1 MPLLRRRPVALLPL
15 PPLDGLSPTSPVFY
29 LKATGEIFLDYEQYA
44 ARLTFLLTRQFQCEY
59 SGKSGLDYF
68 SALQSEKAES
78 KVVRERFPDA
88 LKGKVLGSVQFQV
101 MGRLDSLV
109 DLVYDRYKDRYFKDE
124 KVFVDIA
131 GDKYFALISNVFP
144 PQNIRDQVAS
154 SSSGPSTS
162 STDTSSLYASAAHKT
177 GVDMNID
184 PKTAR
189 AEDDPDEYLYT
200 LQLMDEEGK
209 FEGSTMEVKHRSLSR
224 DRLAFSK
231 SILKRYL
238 RECLMRDASIGAPWI
253 VKPSIARAFDIPLE
267 QSGSIEER
275 NRKAREAKLAK
286 RRKAGEGGGA
296 GKEREE
302 GEGKQGPA
310 KRRKTVDGSATP
322 ASASTPL
329 DRAST
334 VGAVPSESTKKPI
347 KYPIED
353 LDLDPM
359 SIIDGRVLR
368 RVNSELPTLP
378 PKPQPKRDLLVPE
391 ENFDRFV
398 ETWNMLN
405 VFSKALNISPFSLDD
420 YAGALNHPHAHP
432 RCTLLT
438 EIHASLTNIIG
449 TDNSR
454 VLGSTTAV
462 PSYGRGGAAAAAA
475 AAAAAG
481 EEPGTPAAEGD
492 DQLADGAGAA
502 AGAERDGTV
511 EYEQIPYEESE
522 LNKLVRL
529 GISHAKRWDR
539 QAKLKSAD
547 KREGWE
553 KHLIGALCQR
563 GGPVHM
569 PNFVRIMRHLFKGH
583 PALPKQDW
591 YPGDEEEAEADV
603 KPKKEEEGG
612 EAGDAEM
619 NPPASSTTKQDQPD
633 QRDDVDQL
641 GTPPPAADS
650 PSTKAG
656 DYDAEPQYFSLALE
670 DKLDIVAYLCTL
682 VMGSKVVRSF
692 VDESDARLTELRKVK
707 ADVNKEK
714 KALIEKKAILDAGG
728 KIEPAAATSL
738 NGGASATP
746 APANGTSTPSA
757 TPAAAPPAPAAN
769 GSTSRAPSEAT
780 ETPSRAASVKPS
792 AGADEDEEEDQLAS
806 DDDDERSV
814 APSEAG
820 SISYLSRRQAAL
832 EEKRLEKLQEGG
844 SGRAGSVA
852 SGSGTPRA
860 RTLTSGTGATKDV
873 PRAPPTIE
881 DLMRQNAHKDDFVDR
896 EFRRYQG
903 VARCRPLGKDRFHC
917 RYWWFDGIG
926 GMDLVVPNSAG
937 EEVVTYGTG
946 RLFVQGPSEED
957 WEVICDVREKG
968 EEGEKGARE
977 RRMREEVVEE
987 PEQLLGVNEWAYYE
1001 DDEQLDSLIAWL
1013 NSKGTRELALKTA
1026 IQKWRPLITA
1036 GAEQRRY
1043 DAANPELPRYEAPPG
1058 KRRASRKDRQEPEPD
1073 RTYMGWRNQIARF

>member
-15 PPLDGLSPTSPVFY
+15 PPLDGLSPSSPVFY

-154 SSSGPSTS
+154 SAPSASTS
-162 STDTSSLYASAAHKT
+162 TDTDTSSLYASAAHKT

-286 RRKAGEGGGA
+286 RRKAGEGGGGA

-329 DRAST
+329 DRAATTGSL
-334 VGAVPSESTKKPI
+334 PESKKPI

-420 YAGALNHPHAHP
+420 YAGALQHPHAHP
-432 RCTLLT
+432 RCILLT

-475 AAAAAG
+475 AAAG
-481 EEPGTPAAEGD
+481 DETGTPAAEGD
-492 DQLADGAGAA
+492 DQLADAGAGAA
-502 AGAERDGTV
+502 AERDGTV

-591 YPGDEEEAEADV
+591 YPGDEEEAEEV
-603 KPKKEEEGG
+603 KPKKEEEGAEG
-612 EAGDAEM
+612 DDAERK
-619 NPPASSTTKQDQPD
+619 PPATSTSTAKQDED

-656 DYDAEPQYFSLALE
+656 EYDAEPQYFTLALE

-692 VDESDARLTELRKVK
+692 VDESDARLTELRKAK

-728 KIEPAAATSL
+728 KIEPAAAL
-738 NGGASATP
+738 IGASATP

-757 TPAAAPPAPAAN
+757 TPAAPPAAPAAN

-780 ETPSRAASVKPS
+780 ETPSRAASVKPAPA
-792 AGADEDEEEDQLAS
+792 AGDEDEEEDQLAS

-844 SGRAGSVA
+844 GGRAGSVA
-852 SGSGTPRA
+852 SGSGTPRG
-860 RTLTSGTGATKDV
+860 RTSTGGTGAKDA

-926 GMDLVVPNSAG
+926 GMDLVQLNGAG
-937 EEVVTYGTG
+937 EEVVTYGAG

-977 RRMREEVVEE
+977 RRMREEVVEK

-1001 DDEQLDSLIAWL
+1001 NDEQLDSLVAWL
-1013 NSKGTRELALKTA
+1013 NSKGTRELALKTV